1 MRHAIALLI
10 KFAAIATVLFSLLG
24 IFYNATLGEIL
35 SIAII
40 TTLVA
45 YVLGDLFLLPRFGNL
60 VATIAD
66 FGLAFLA
73 VWALGSIL
81 IEQTFDIL
89 TASFFAALAITV
101 VEAFF
106 HIYMANRVLN
116 DGTNNRN
123 QEAGNNDNTNFVTE
137 FAEEFG
143 IGTNNQ
149 NNGSNNEQSAQQNQ
163 SNEYST
169 QNTVQAENNYYT
181 SQSETENNE
190 YTSQNNGYTSQ
201 NYSQSTLQNQTTS
214 LMPNNQYNT
223 QYTTQRTNEYSNQQT
238 MENQNNEYNNQQ
250 TEQTQ
255 NSGDNTLT

>member
-24 IFYNATLGEIL
+24 IFYNATPGEIL

-73 VWALGSIL
+73 VWALGSIF

-137 FAEEFG
+137 IAEEFG

-149 NNGSNNEQSAQQNQ
+149 NNGNNNQQSAQQNE
-163 SNEYST
+163 SNEYSA

-190 YTSQNNGYTSQ
+190 YTSQNF
-201 NYSQSTLQNQTTS
+201 SQSTLQNQTTS
-214 LMPNNQYNT
+214 LTPNNQYNT

-250 TEQTQ
+250 TGQTQ

>member
-24 IFYNATLGEIL
+24 IFYNATPGEIL

-73 VWALGSIL
+73 VWALGSIF

-137 FAEEFG
+137 IAEEFG

-149 NNGSNNEQSAQQNQ
+149 NNGNNNQQSAQQNE
-163 SNEYST
+163 SNEYSA
-169 QNTVQAENNYYT
+169 QNTVQDENNYYT

-190 YTSQNNGYTSQ
+190 YTSQNF
-201 NYSQSTLQNQTTS
+201 SQSTLQNQTTS
-214 LMPNNQYNT
+214 LTPNNQYNT

-238 MENQNNEYNNQQ
+238 MENQNNEYNDQQ
-250 TEQTQ
+250 TGQTQ

>member
-24 IFYNATLGEIL
+24 IFYNATPGEIL

-73 VWALGSIL
+73 VWALGSIF

-149 NNGSNNEQSAQQNQ
+149 NNNQQSAQQNE

-181 SQSETENNE
+181 SRGETENNE
-190 YTSQNNGYTSQ
+190 YTSQNF
-201 NYSQSTLQNQTTS
+201 SQSTLQNQTTS
-214 LMPNNQYNT
+214 LTPNNQYNT
-223 QYTTQRTNEYSNQQT
+223 QYTTQRTNEYSNRQT
-238 MENQNNEYNNQQ
+238 MENQNNEYNDQQ
-250 TEQTQ
+250 TGQTQ
-255 NSGDNTLT
+255 NSGDNKLT

>member
-24 IFYNATLGEIL
+24 IFYNATPGEIL

-73 VWALGSIL
+73 VWALGSIF

-149 NNGSNNEQSAQQNQ
+149 NNNQQSAQQNE

-181 SQSETENNE
+181 SRSETENNE
-190 YTSQNNGYTSQ
+190 YTSQNF
-201 NYSQSTLQNQTTS
+201 SQSTLQNQTTS
-214 LMPNNQYNT
+214 LTPNNQYNT

-238 MENQNNEYNNQQ
+238 MENQNNEYNDQQ
-250 TEQTQ
+250 TGQTQ
-255 NSGDNTLT
+255 NSGDNKLT